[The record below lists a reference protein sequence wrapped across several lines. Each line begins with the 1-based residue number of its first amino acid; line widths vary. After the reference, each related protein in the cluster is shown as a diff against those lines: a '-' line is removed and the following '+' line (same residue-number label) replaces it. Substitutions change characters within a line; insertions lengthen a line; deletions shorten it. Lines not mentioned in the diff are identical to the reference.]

1 MKTGERWFAEAM
13 NDYTNEVIAGY
24 LASSGRSAD
33 ESVKSSKRDLK
44 GEPHQLWELSADDI
58 RRLVNS
64 KRGCRLDFKIFVLQP
79 HRGSLVRE
87 ISYTV
92 PRGSVRKSIPVGK
105 ARTDL
110 LEILSNKR

>member
-1 MKTGERWFAEAM
+1 MKTDERWFAEAM

-24 LASSGRSAD
+24 LAASGRSAD
-33 ESVKSSKRDLK
+33 GSVKSSMRDLK
-44 GEPHQLWELSADDI
+44 GESHQLWELPANDI
-58 RRLVNS
+58 KRLVDS
-64 KRGCRLDFKIFVLQP
+64 KQNCRLDFKIFVLQAN
-79 HRGSLVRE
+79 RGNLVRE

-105 ARTDL
+105 ARTNL